1 MSEDTTRNRARMDP
15 ACVSVL
21 DHFACEIMN
30 TGKRLIDAQ
39 AREQELF
46 DLYSQRRT
54 AESLEEWKAAR
65 LVVDELAKKYL
76 ESTQR
81 FQEEAQVRSPFQ
93 QTHDL
98 ETA

>member
-39 AREQELF
+39 AREQELA
-46 DLYSQRRT
+46 DLYSQRQT

-65 LVVDELAKKYL
+65 SVVDELAKEYL

-81 FQEEAQVRSPFQ
+81 YPEEA
-93 QTHDL
+93 
-98 ETA
+98 